1 MLNQTVLR
9 ISKCV
14 QTVEEWLLAAAV
26 LGMAALT
33 ITNVVS
39 RSVFHRSLAF
49 TEELSQFLIIIVCF
63 VGLSYAA
70 SKGRHIRMTAIY
82 DQLNPRMR
90 KAFMVAISG
99 ITALIMFVLGG
110 YACRYVYTV
119 YQLGGIFPALRV
131 PFFIVYLSAPLG
143 LFLAG
148 IQYSLAVV
156 RNLTSEGVYLSFE
169 IKDEYEEPVS
179 HEI

>member
-1 MLNQTVLR
+1 
-9 ISKCV
+9 
-14 QTVEEWLLAAAV
+14 V
-26 LGMAALT
+26 LGA
-33 ITNVVS
+33 
-39 RSVFHRSLAF
+39 
-49 TEELSQFLIIIVCF
+49 
-63 VGLSYAA
+63 
-70 SKGRHIRMTAIY
+70 
-82 DQLNPRMR
+82 
-90 KAFMVAISG
+90 
-99 ITALIMFVLGG
+99 
-110 YACRYVYTV
+110 YACHYVYTV

-179 HEI
+179 QEI